1 MILRRVIDRLRAHEW
16 TGVVIE
22 LVIVVLGV
30 FIGLQVSNWNEA
42 RKERSLEAVYL
53 ANIASDIRGDSAE
66 MDEII
71 RVSTLRMA
79 VLNRLLWQDPARPM
93 PAGFASARGII
104 KVEPAP
110 AYADNDPNSPGIAL
124 FILSTLDGNRSA
136 YDTVI
141 NTGGIG
147 LIRDTRTL
155 RKIQDYYA
163 AVDKVLHFEVGLE
176 QNRDKLIDVERRL
189 GISPADPMSVDAL
202 VTALAAD
209 PEFRATAENYWLY
222 TNRHLKLMREL
233 QQQATALADSLQGR
247 SAP

>member
-1 MILRRVIDRLRAHEW
+1 MILRRMVEHLRQQHW
-16 TGVVIE
+16 TGVLIE
-22 LVIVVLGV
+22 LAIVVFGV
-30 FIGLQVSNWNEA
+30 FIGIQVSNWNEA
-42 RKERSLEAVYL
+42 RKERSTEAVYL
-53 ANIASDIRGDSAE
+53 ANIARDVRGDSAE

-71 RVSTLRMA
+71 RISALRMA

-93 PAGFASARGII
+93 PAVFASARGFIA
-104 KVEPAP
+104 VEAVP

-124 FILSTLDGNRSA
+124 FILNTLDGNRSA

-155 RKIQDYYA
+155 RKIQDYYT

-189 GISPADPMSVDAL
+189 GISPADPMTVGAL

-233 QQQATALADSLQGR
+233 RGQAQALADSLQGR
-247 SAP
+247 AAP